1 MNSRTFIKFCL
12 AIIGVVIVLAL
23 VTSVIIYEDEIMRE
37 LTSKTITIETNESSS
52 LPSEKDITFEEIYR
66 TSIPFGSIRVYGR
79 IYIDIVHDNKRNV
92 TCYLYKDGISCIP
105 DYYIGVKE

>member
-1 MNSRTFIKFCL
+1 MNLKPHIKAYLVSIGILVILLLGIPFI
-12 AIIGVVIVLAL
+12 V
-23 VTSVIIYEDEIMRE
+23 SYEEDITNF
-37 LTSKTITIETNESSS
+37 LHTKPFTIETNKSSS

-66 TSIPFGSIRVYGR
+66 TSIPFGSTRVYGR
-79 IYIDIVHDNKRNV
+79 IYIVHDNKRNV